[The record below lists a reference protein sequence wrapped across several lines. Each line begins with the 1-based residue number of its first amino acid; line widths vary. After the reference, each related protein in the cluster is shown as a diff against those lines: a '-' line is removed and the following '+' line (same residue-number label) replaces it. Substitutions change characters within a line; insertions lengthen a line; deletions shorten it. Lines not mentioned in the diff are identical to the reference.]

1 MCIYFNN
8 NIWQQSAY
16 ICVWHIHFSHTQN
29 STKAKDK
36 KTSDHSIDLVVGHG
50 RRKVVGK
57 APRLGKVESN
67 SLHIR
72 GREDTCVTEVKRG
85 RTNNLPGT
93 TTTNYTDTYEN
104 GLQYSIV
111 STSVVSR
118 EWATGRCF
126 SKQQQPRS
134 RVCKQNRLYST
145 YIYDGRVEIIRSSF
159 L

>member
-1 MCIYFNN
+1 MRQTFFQGIVLYFLIFDKQDHRRGIFVRNFVADLCAFTSITIFDSSQLIYVCDTY
-8 NIWQQSAY
+8 ISA
-16 ICVWHIHFSHTQN
+16 IRKTAQ
-29 STKAKDK
+29 AKDK

-85 RTNNLPGT
+85 RTTNNLPGT

-104 GLQYSIV
+104 GLQYS
-111 STSVVSR
+111 SFNQ
-118 EWATGRCF
+118 RCI
-126 SKQQQPRS
+126 S
-134 RVCKQNRLYST
+134 
-145 YIYDGRVEIIRSSF
+145 
-159 L
+159 